1 MAGAVLGSGSQWA
14 KPSQPTGRLHPLG
27 HWYNS
32 WAPESTLQLDPRGT
46 PPERKGKG
54 HHQPSSGP
62 LSPGAAHECRLRGP
76 LRGLDP
82 AQKVWE
88 ATSHH
93 QLSHCRGL
101 EARLDRSRFS
111 VSDCALTP
119 GMQAPGGGWAGLMLA
134 FCPAELWPR
143 VPGCRASD
151 RPSGLVG

>member
-1 MAGAVLGSGSQWA
+1 M
-14 KPSQPTGRLHPLG
+14 
-27 HWYNS
+27 
-32 WAPESTLQLDPRGT
+32 